1 MFKYLASIEMSI
13 AMYASIYDNNNIF
26 EVFYYKQISITD
38 IHFLFPIFA
47 LKLHIYCIHII
58 YFVLSYCIHFCEME
72 IRLSVKKQKSVC
84 YTNPEMLS
92 MQENLRISSAVDR

>member
-1 MFKYLASIEMSI
+1 MFKYLESIEMSI
-13 AMYASIYDNNNIF
+13 AMYGSIYDNNNIF

-72 IRLSVKKQKSVC
+72 IRLSVKTEIRLLHKSGDALNARKF
-84 YTNPEMLS
+84 TNL
-92 MQENLRISSAVDR
+92 ISGG